1 MDRGFLYIIAGVVA
15 VLVIV
20 VGIEIGLEST
30 TTTGINLNLTTS
42 FAPTAENPGNPG

>member
-20 VGIEIGLEST
+20 VGVEVAIEST
-30 TTTGINLNLTTS
+30 TTTGIDLNLATS
-42 FAPTAENPGNPG
+42 RAPTAETPANPG